1 MQLTTPG
8 CCRAAQRHP
17 SGRSMPQQ
25 RRRRTGRR
33 QPLGMQLQRTT
44 LKQRRRNLVT
54 TNLHIPC
61 ACRGQPTAR
70 VSACPWWV
78 LPRDTRGECKQVKD
92 NLGGTRA
99 STRETKQTRK
109 EARCVQCRPS
119 LVKAAVPPPPGDI
132 AASETDDELVGRFT
146 GRLGVWHLRC
156 RRELCLRLGRTEGER
171 GVRDTRLSNT
181 TKDHTCLEHQ
191 SNT

>member
-1 MQLTTPG
+1 
-8 CCRAAQRHP
+8 
-17 SGRSMPQQ
+17 MPQE

-33 QPLGMQLQRTT
+33 QPLAMQLQRTT
-44 LKQRRRNLVT
+44 LKQRRRKVLVLVT

-70 VSACPWWV
+70 VSKARVHGGCYRETHV
-78 LPRDTRGECKQVKD
+78 GRGECKQVKD

-99 STRETKQTRK
+99 STGNKQTRK

-119 LVKAAVPPPPGDI
+119 LVIAAVPPPPGDI